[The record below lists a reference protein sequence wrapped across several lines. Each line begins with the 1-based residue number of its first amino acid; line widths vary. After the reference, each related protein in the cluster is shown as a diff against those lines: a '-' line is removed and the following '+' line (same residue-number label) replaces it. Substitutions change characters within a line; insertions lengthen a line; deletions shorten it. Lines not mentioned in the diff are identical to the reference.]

1 MAPDSPLLPAN
12 PPIVWLSAD
21 NEERH
26 SEITTAATRDHALI
40 QRWAAQHQ
48 AEPATGER
56 TASGESTVSLN
67 DGGAGIRFNF
77 PAAGR
82 FRPISWDEW
91 FANFET
97 HELVFVFDRDRPNVT
112 PSGRYRLTTV
122 DALRN
127 GPTLL

>member
-1 MAPDSPLLPAN
+1 MGSDGSLLPAN
-12 PPIVWLSAD
+12 VPIVWLNAD
-21 NEERH
+21 NDQRH
-26 SEITTAATRDHALI
+26 SEIATAATRDHALI

-82 FRPISWDEW
+82 FRPITWDEW

-97 HELVFVFDRDRPNVT
+97 HELVFVFERDRANAT
-112 PSGRYRLTTV
+112 PSGRYHLTTV
-122 DALRN
+122 DALNN